1 MTSCSPRPRSPGSGS
16 SWLCLRTRLSQAA
29 AAQPCTRRTV
39 RPVGPRPAPGPATGR
54 ARNNGAMTCGQPCRS
69 RPRSQCIRQ
78 YLFANGRSPGG
89 LPSAGFSCRTR
100 NGPGSCS
107 RRTRSEPAGC
117 GRWRCAL
124 CTAMVCT
131 TSGGRHRAHV
141 RQAAAMGQ
149 STRWMRGGR
158 RTGLWGGFSPPSCP
172 RARYALARTLPSR
185 PEIDH
190 SRSSD
195 SSIDGGHP
203 IVEQVELV
211 TRRCASDG
219 TGCGGVVPLGAT
231 VGDRWERCCAHLPG
245 ATPLGLTRGARW
257 PAQSRDGGY

>member
-131 TSGGRHRAHV
+131 TSGGRHRSHV
-141 RQAAAMGQ
+141 RQAAAMGHVDPLDA
-149 STRWMRGGR
+149 W
-158 RTGLWGGFSPPSCP
+158 
-172 RARYALARTLPSR
+172 R
-185 PEIDH
+185 PEDWAMGRVQSAIV
-190 SRSSD
+190 SASTVRSGAD
-195 SSIDGGHP
+195 STEP
-203 IVEQVELV
+203 
-211 TRRCASDG
+211 TR
-219 TGCGGVVPLGAT
+219 
-231 VGDRWERCCAHLPG
+231 DRPFPQLRQFH
-245 ATPLGLTRGARW
+245 
-257 PAQSRDGGY
+257 